1 MPTRPP
7 PERQRAPGPSCGCV
21 ACAAYQRHFDR
32 ETRRGRVMLPPEL
45 DGARVIY
52 RPAWWPPV
60 KLIAQSYAALAVL
73 DFTWRLIVQ
82 ALVALGFWPW

>member
-1 MPTRPP
+1 
-7 PERQRAPGPSCGCV
+7 
-21 ACAAYQRHFDR
+21 
-32 ETRRGRVMLPPEL
+32 MLPAEL

-52 RPAWWPPV
+52 RPAWWPLA

-73 DFTWRLIVQ
+73 DFTWRLIVH